1 MNTFSKAVLFS
12 KKASAAFL
20 DLVFPRI
27 CLGCKRKVGGEVP
40 LCAACEA
47 NLRRNTTFFCG
58 SCRARLPYG
67 KKICHRDCPYVLG
80 AAGDYRDETLRNLIH
95 GLKFEGVRNAA
106 APLGEF
112 IARYL
117 VSVNL
122 AAEGFA
128 IVPVPL
134 SPERERKRGF
144 NQSFLIA
151 NALAERLHLPVLDGA
166 VIKIKNAP
174 PQSEAKDRETRSEN
188 VQGCFAVTD
197 PTIIRR
203 NILLVDDVTTSG
215 ATLHEVSRCLKRAG
229 AKTVIA
235 AVAAK
240 A

>member
-27 CLGCKRKVGGEVP
+27 CLGCKRNVNREVP

-58 SCRARLPYG
+58 ACRARLPYN

-95 GLKFEGVRNAA
+95 GLKFEGVRSAA
-106 APLGEF
+106 VPLGEF

-117 VSVNL
+117 VSANL
-122 AAEGFA
+122 ASDGFA
-128 IVPVPL
+128 VVPVPL
-134 SPERERKRGF
+134 SRERERKRGF
-144 NQSFLIA
+144 NQSLLVA
-151 NALAERLHLPVLDGA
+151 NVLADRLRLPVLYGA

-174 PQSEAKDRETRSEN
+174 PQSEAKDRETRREN
-188 VQGCFAVTD
+188 VQGCFMVPD
-197 PTIIRR
+197 PAIVRK
-203 NILLVDDVTTSG
+203 NILLVDDVATSG

-229 AKTVIA
+229 AKTIIA